1 MGEVSS
7 KCTLQCRSSS
17 SPFSL
22 RARPNLRRERGKTS
36 LDQTNGRR
44 HNEKICTLQLC
55 FRQEGAQLKPT
66 IIFRGQGMRLSRL
79 EREAW
84 DKRVTVMFQAKAWA
98 DRKFVLDWCTQHFIP
113 FVTSELPLNS
123 EKVLFC
129 DNLDAQVQ
137 STFLALLRSINC
149 FRWLLPTKS

>member
-1 MGEVSS
+1 
-7 KCTLQCRSSS
+7 
-17 SPFSL
+17 
-22 RARPNLRRERGKTS
+22 
-36 LDQTNGRR
+36 
-44 HNEKICTLQLC
+44 
-55 FRQEGAQLKPT
+55 
-66 IIFRGQGMRLSRL
+66 
-79 EREAW
+79 
-84 DKRVTVMFQAKAWA
+84 MFQAKAWA

-149 FRWLLPTKS
+149 FRWLLPTKSTSETQPVDAGLGRLLKYLIGLEFEEWLEIDEHLDTSHCNSG